1 MAVSARAQNSLSR
14 LLDYL
19 GGRAVFRTT
28 IRTRLDL
35 VPLVRAGLPYAALE
49 AVGSR
54 LHVTPE
60 AAATSLLL
68 PLRTLARRKTDG
80 KLDAYESERVV
91 RLADVAARAGEVLGE
106 DNVARWLM
114 ERNQALGGAPPIE
127 MLDTDLGCEAVKDIL
142 GRIEH
147 GVFS

>member
-1 MAVSARAQNSLSR
+1 MAVSARDQNSLSR
-14 LLDYL
+14 LMDYL
-19 GGRAVFRTT
+19 GGRAVIRKT
-28 IRTRLDL
+28 IRSRLDL

-60 AAATSLLL
+60 TAATALLL
-68 PLRTLARRKTDG
+68 PARTLARRKADG

-91 RLADVAARAGEVLGE
+91 RLADVAARAAEVLGE
-106 DNVARWLM
+106 DNIARWLM
-114 ERNQALGGAPPIE
+114 EHNQALGGATPME